1 MRQRRCQFPLAEMG
15 PVLGVVLRKA
25 RLASGAADSAR
36 RYPALAQRTLF
47 SSGSCRDH
55 YDEQAPYDGPDH
67 AADLRNHLRASRVAN
82 QREYGRQQGKPD
94 FRANASPNHQRCEE
108 WKDDEAERKF
118 DQYHRFRL
126 SCLTRWTGRDMHSLL
141 QFIRRVERHG
151 PQLASQSLSICF
163 PDDAILGTDSRY
175 VHDAGDPFTQVRRLG

>member
-55 YDEQAPYDGPDH
+55 YDEQAPSDGPDH

-94 FRANASPNHQRCEE
+94 FRANSSSMMATSVLPVPMPMARRIARTPVAN
-108 WKDDEAERKF
+108 
-118 DQYHRFRL
+118 L
-126 SCLTRWTGRDMHSLL
+126 SR
-141 QFIRRVERHG
+141 QN
-151 PQLASQSLSICF
+151 
-163 PDDAILGTDSRY
+163 
-175 VHDAGDPFTQVRRLG
+175 